1 MENNTTQVQNAPNKQ
16 LLINQEEFTGFII
29 SKIKDHSPAGTAPL
43 EAFNSLLYSL
53 YHFTTSHIDEA
64 KTLTYQEYY
73 NAFCGF
79 LLSELS
85 YMEFIP
91 DKYFSFIISYY
102 SGKFEICPL
111 DESYLAELTNAI
123 RAERKRTQQLEERT
137 QEIIKI
143 LDRQCIPDFPIFDI
157 AEALNSK
164 GRGYTFTI
172 LTYLFNYGYI
182 EGKRAE
188 RRRRKTA

>member
-43 EAFNSLLYSL
+43 EAFKTFVNNLFYYSTGRIN
-53 YHFTTSHIDEA
+53 YAEE
-64 KTLTYQEYY
+64 LTQQEYY

-79 LLSELS
+79 ILSELT
-85 YMEFIP
+85 YNEFIS
-91 DKYFSFIISYY
+91 DEYFNLIFAYY
-102 SGKFEICPL
+102 GFSIKASPL
-111 DESYLAELTNAI
+111 DNDYFDMLQRSI
-123 RAERKRTQQLEERT
+123 REEQEEAQQLHQRT
-137 QEIIKI
+137 QELIAI
-143 LDRQCIPDFPIFDI
+143 LDRQCVPDFPIFDI